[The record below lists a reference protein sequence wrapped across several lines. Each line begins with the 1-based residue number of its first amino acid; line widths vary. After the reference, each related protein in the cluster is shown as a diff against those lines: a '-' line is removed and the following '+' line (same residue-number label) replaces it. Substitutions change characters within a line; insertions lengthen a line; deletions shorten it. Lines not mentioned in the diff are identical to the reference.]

1 LEAYGAGYEE
11 NSIQTAIILL
21 ETASIIKNEKKGRY
35 IYLEIIKH
43 VPELEI
49 DRLQQDPNIYDFIRD
64 IQ

>member
-1 LEAYGAGYEE
+1 MEAYGAGYEE